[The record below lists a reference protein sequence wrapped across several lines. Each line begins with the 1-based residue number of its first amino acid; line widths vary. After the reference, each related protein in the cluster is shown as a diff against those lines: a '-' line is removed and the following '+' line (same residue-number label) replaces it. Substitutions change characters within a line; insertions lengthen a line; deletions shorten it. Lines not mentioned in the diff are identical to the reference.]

1 VKEPTNSHAEA
12 DPGAF
17 STLIL
22 GIGNVLWADEGFG
35 IRAVEA
41 LNERYSFG
49 PDVRVMDGGT
59 QGIFLLPWVRSADR
73 LLIFDAVDFGL
84 PPATLRLVRGEDVP
98 RYMGAKKVSMHQA
111 GFQEVLSSAELTG
124 ELPAEIAL
132 VGMQPE
138 LLDDYGGSLRPSI
151 RARIGEAVDVACVVL
166 DEWGIAREARAAPPD
181 TVELVGP
188 GELDIGDYEA
198 GRPVVEERSG

>member
-1 VKEPTNSHAEA
+1 VKELTNSHPEA

-22 GIGNVLWADEGFG
+22 GIGNILWADEGFG

-41 LNERYSFG
+41 LNERFSFT

-59 QGIFLLPWVRSADR
+59 QGIFLLPWVRAADR

-84 PPATLRLVRGEDVP
+84 PPATLRLIRGEDVP

-111 GFQEVLSSAELTG
+111 GFQEVLSSAELAG
-124 ELPAEIAL
+124 ELPHEIVL

-138 LLDDYGGSLRPSI
+138 LLDDYGGSLRPSV
-151 RARIGEAVDVACVVL
+151 RAQIDEAVDMACGVL
-166 DEWGIAREARAAPPD
+166 DEWGIAREARAAPPAAGD
-181 TVELVGP
+181 LVGP
-188 GELDIGDYEA
+188 GELDITDYEA
-198 GRPVVEERSG
+198 GRPRTEDRSA